1 MRIRRTTESSADLI
15 NVSSLIDVMFIL
27 IIFFMA
33 TTTFRQEE
41 RDIEVNLPE
50 TAENMTL
57 SSAPK
62 VLVINVRQDGA
73 YLYAD
78 KLTTLD
84 NLRDLLASDV
94 EANPDHKVLIRG
106 DHKALHGHVAAA
118 VATCRQAGVYEAN
131 IGYQVGGTP

>member
-1 MRIRRTTESSADLI
+1 
-15 NVSSLIDVMFIL
+15 VMFIL

-33 TTTFRQEE
+33 TTTFRKEE
-41 RDIEVNLPE
+41 RDIEVSLPE
-50 TAENMTL
+50 TAADLTL

-62 VLVINVRQDGA
+62 VLVINVRQDGS

-78 KLTTLD
+78 KLTTLA

-94 EANPDHKVLIRG
+94 ETNPEHKVLIRG

-118 VATCRQAGVYEAN
+118 VATCREAGVHHAN
-131 IGYQVGGTP
+131 IGYKIGGTP